1 MNLDCYSFNV
11 NSSVEVDWKDNEA
24 IIGNKHY
31 YGQFSIN
38 QSGIDIG
45 DMFPKM
51 TLNMDI
57 RSEGT
62 AKNVRT
68 VTVDAP
74 VVITGVSHDGSYG
87 SYSSTYY
94 FSSKLNENKLAKWV
108 ESVDFARKQQTES
121 V

>member
-11 NSSVEVDWKDNEA
+11 NSSVEVEWKDDEA

-31 YGQFSIN
+31 YGQFSLDQNGIN
-38 QSGIDIG
+38 VG
-45 DMFPKM
+45 DMFPRM

-57 RSEGT
+57 SGGDIV
-62 AKNVRT
+62 KNVRT

-74 VVITGVSHDGSYG
+74 VVITSVSHDGSYG

-94 FSSKLNENKLAKWV
+94 FSSKLDENKLAKWV
-108 ESVDFARKQQTES
+108 ESVDFARKQQTEFA
-121 V
+121 